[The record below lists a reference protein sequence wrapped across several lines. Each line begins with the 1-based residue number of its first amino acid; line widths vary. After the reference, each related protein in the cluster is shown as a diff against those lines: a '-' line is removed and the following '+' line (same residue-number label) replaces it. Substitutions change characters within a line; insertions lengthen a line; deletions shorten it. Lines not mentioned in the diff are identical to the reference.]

1 MALRS
6 YQDAQQN
13 LQGSQVWTYKDGGL
27 DVGPDLTE
35 FLIQTLDPQNG
46 TVKENL
52 TLQGTFLPHQPFE
65 RSVSQEI
72 MRYYYPGGQAIREPT
87 VQVLGSME
95 EDVTLKG
102 EFRATKIRDTDR
114 RTEPL
119 ILSDVLDRLVKE
131 GNVCRF
137 TIGSWIKYGVL
148 AEWRPNYHTDSWISW
163 TMRLMIIGDKNPITG
178 AEEEGEAEISRIFG
192 TSDAEDASQI
202 SESMLADMFATKTD
216 LENSGYIPRISVQPF
231 SISGYLG
238 KLIEGTAIGDLVDFG
253 RSVYQG
259 WTDIIQAVDA
269 VTSSAVQFSEEIERT
284 AEDIQR
290 QILLITSQISKV
302 YEIQQNLFTAVNR
315 VESGVDT
322 FSRLLAWNTIGD
334 MIAYTHRIQGNFS
347 DLKRS
352 VEREEITNFREI
364 YFVKEGDTLQSISSR
379 FYGNPDRWDEIRQL
393 NNLEVG
399 ADLAVDYLLII
410 PN

>member
-13 LQGSQVWTYKDGGL
+13 LQGSQVWSYKQGGL

-35 FLIQTLDPQNG
+35 FLIQALDPQNG

-95 EDVTLKG
+95 EDVTLRG

-238 KLIEGTAIGDLVDFG
+238 KLIEGTPVGDLVDFG

-259 WTDIIQAVDA
+259 WTDIIASVNN
-269 VTSSAVQFSEEIERT
+269 VTSSAVTFSEEIERT

-352 VEREEITNFREI
+352 VEREEVTNFREI